1 MRKGIGAGP
10 ANDLLLGFG
19 VCAMPPATPAT
30 LRSEEYLEGIAR
42 FWGGFW
48 LAIWEGLCGQVGVG
62 ERRRGEG
69 RVVSVAEK
77 FEFAVWTGE
86 CTPAGT
92 VGPRV
97 SAVWE

>member
-1 MRKGIGAGP
+1 M
-10 ANDLLLGFG
+10 
-19 VCAMPPATPAT
+19 
-30 LRSEEYLEGIAR
+30 
-42 FWGGFW
+42 
-48 LAIWEGLCGQVGVG
+48 GVG

-77 FEFAVWTGE
+77 FEFAVWTEE